1 MRGTGGGAIKK
12 GVGWRESSGIDRR
25 VLLWETVK
33 AGVRG
38 LQGEGSKER
47 WKESFKKGGG
57 AGGLQT
63 KTETA
68 GR

>member
-1 MRGTGGGAIKK
+1 M
-12 GVGWRESSGIDRR
+12 
-25 VLLWETVK
+25 WETVK

-38 LQGEGSKER
+38 LQGEGRKER
-47 WKESFKKGGG
+47 WKESFKRGGG

>member
-1 MRGTGGGAIKK
+1 M
-12 GVGWRESSGIDRR
+12 
-25 VLLWETVK
+25 WETVK

-38 LQGEGSKER
+38 PQGEERKER
-47 WKESFKKGGG
+47 WKESFKKGEG

>member
-1 MRGTGGGAIKK
+1 M
-12 GVGWRESSGIDRR
+12 
-25 VLLWETVK
+25 WETVK

-38 LQGEGSKER
+38 LRGEEKKER

-57 AGGLQT
+57 AEGLQT